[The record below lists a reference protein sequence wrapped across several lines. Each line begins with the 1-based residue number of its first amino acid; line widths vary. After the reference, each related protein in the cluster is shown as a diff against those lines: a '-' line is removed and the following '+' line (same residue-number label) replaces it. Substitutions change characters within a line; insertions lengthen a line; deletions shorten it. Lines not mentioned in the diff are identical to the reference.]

1 MIICGLPGTGKT
13 ALAKALAPLL
23 NAVVL
28 STDKIRKELIEHP
41 TYSKQERRLIYDVM
55 LLLAEYLH
63 NAGINCILDA
73 TFSRR
78 RSRKEAIRKLE
89 LQPFEFHIVECVCP
103 EDVVIARLCARKGDY
118 SDADVSV
125 YKKMEKIYELGR
137 EGHITADT
145 TKPSK
150 NNAKE
155 IADTILLG

>member
-1 MIICGLPGTGKT
+1 VIICGLPGTGKT
-13 ALAKALAPLL
+13 TLAKALAPLL

-118 SDADVSV
+118 SDADVLV
-125 YKKMEKIYELGR
+125 YKKMKEVYEPVQ
-137 EGHITADT
+137 EEHISADAT
-145 TKPSK
+145 RSPECI
-150 NNAKE
+150 AKD
-155 IADTILLG
+155 IADKILAK